1 MAGYSTTARGF
12 GFFDVIMELTETGLE
27 NTNEIITMMFQFI
40 QMMKSEGPQ
49 KRIFDEYA
57 QLTESMFRFK
67 EKESP
72 MSMVTSVSPSL
83 HVSLLDLL
91 KSFKV

>member
-12 GFFDVIMELTETGLE
+12 GFFDVIMELTETGFE
-27 NTNEIITMMFQFI
+27 EVNEIITMLFQFI
-40 QMMKSEGPQ
+40 RLMRDEGPQ

-57 QLTESMFRFK
+57 QLTQSMFRFR

-72 MSMVTSVSPSL
+72 MSMVTNVSPSL
-83 HVSLLDLL
+83 HVSDGWVGQKCLI
-91 KSFKV
+91 

>member
-1 MAGYSTTARGF
+1 MAGFSTTARGF
-12 GFFDVIMELTETGLE
+12 GFFDVIAELTESGFE
-27 NTNEIITMMFQFI
+27 NVNEIITLTFQYI
-40 QMMKSEGPQ
+40 KLMKTEGPQ

-72 MSMVTSVSPSL
+72 MSMVTNASPSL
-83 HVSLLDLL
+83 HVSA
-91 KSFKV
+91 